1 MYMYPKRRRMVANL
15 LCLQTLNTLFLE
27 QLWLCVFAADWGSE
41 HRDFVPPVVSCACI
55 SAENWFQPVVSPN
68 PSVFLPLNKTSI
80 WGYTL
85 LIAGLQQSGCKARR
99 HVSIFRMLMIC
110 ISCAMDWC
118 VCGQLQSC
126 YLWERRPDWPW
137 LLASP
142 DALWWRSVKFP
153 RRPDDL
159 CSSIT
164 SFSGI
169 HSWTAVSQDQRKN
182 CVSKHAWYWNAVFLV
197 LPAYIQNW
205 WIVYH
210 IIFTSHYVMFN
221 HLLKQIS
228 VHSKKKEQISVDQLL
243 INQLD
248 EKDTTRQQ
256 MC

>member
-1 MYMYPKRRRMVANL
+1 
-15 LCLQTLNTLFLE
+15 
-27 QLWLCVFAADWGSE
+27 
-41 HRDFVPPVVSCACI
+41 
-55 SAENWFQPVVSPN
+55 
-68 PSVFLPLNKTSI
+68 
-80 WGYTL
+80 
-85 LIAGLQQSGCKARR
+85 
-99 HVSIFRMLMIC
+99 MIC

-169 HSWTAVSQDQRKN
+169 HSWTAVSQDQRKI
-182 CVSKHAWYWNAVFLV
+182 CVRKHAWYQNAVFLV

-243 INQLD
+243 INQLSAGWKGHDASTDVLGKTENMWD
-248 EKDTTRQQ
+248 EQTFWKKGKHKQTEAEANQESVRRRHQLTSGSMYRWRNHTDAARPA
-256 MC
+256 CIVCIL